1 MSELNQGTWTEQ
13 AQPVQTDS
21 WSAPP
26 ARPADVGMWPG
37 PTANTQRTPIKPE
50 PEETKK
56 FKENYVFFASAS
68 LIYAVFYAFCMFK
81 NGSGITFPFFVG
93 GGLVFLCLSLPKLGL
108 TLKKGSIFYMVAIV
122 LLGVSTFCTDD
133 GRIIFFNKLGI
144 LLLMM
149 SLMLKQFY
157 NTAGWKLGKFLGS
170 IVVMASASIAELG
183 RPFSDGKKYR
193 QSRPDK
199 TNKKLVAVGMG
210 LLIAMPLLLVVLIL
224 LSDADAVFRQMTK
237 KLLDGITIGNI
248 MNVLLR
254 IAFIFFASYAF
265 LAYLCG
271 KTLKE
276 EVKDRK
282 NGEPLVAITVTGLL
296 TLLYLFFSGIQ
307 IAGLFLGKLKLPE
320 GYTYAMYAR
329 EGFFQLLTV
338 AFMNLIIVLVCLSF
352 FKESKALKII
362 LTVMSL
368 CTFIMMASSAMR
380 MIIYIYYY
388 YMTFLRLLVLWGL
401 TLLALLFL
409 GIVINIFRDKF
420 SLFRYSVVVVTVLYL
435 ALSFSHPDY
444 IIARINVANASAQE
458 IDTEKFQDRVPYHDY
473 SYLSNLSADAAPVLV
488 PYMQEQGYLMEAFFA
503 DDPKGY
509 ARDRTDG
516 ERKSRSKI
524 DGYGYFWMEK
534 MKERTENLGIRT
546 FNVSRYTAWKL
557 LKEAGGK

>member
-1 MSELNQGTWTEQ
+1 
-13 AQPVQTDS
+13 
-21 WSAPP
+21 
-26 ARPADVGMWPG
+26 
-37 PTANTQRTPIKPE
+37 
-50 PEETKK
+50 
-56 FKENYVFFASAS
+56 
-68 LIYAVFYAFCMFK
+68 
-81 NGSGITFPFFVG
+81 
-93 GGLVFLCLSLPKLGL
+93 
-108 TLKKGSIFYMVAIV
+108 MVAII
-122 LLGVSTFCTDD
+122 LLGISTFCTDD

-149 SLMLKQFY
+149 SLLLKQFY

-170 IVVMASASIAELG
+170 IVVMASASLAELG
-183 RPFSDGKKYR
+183 RPFSDGRQYR
-193 QSRPDK
+193 KNRPDK
-199 TNKKLVAVGMG
+199 SNKKLTAVGLG

-237 KLLDGITIGNI
+237 KLLDGITIENI

-265 LAYLCG
+265 LSYLCS

-307 IAGLFLGKLKLPE
+307 IVGLFLGKLKLPE

-338 AFMNLIIVLVCLSF
+338 AFLNLVIVLVCLSF
-352 FKESKALKII
+352 FRESKVLKII

-444 IIARINVANASAQE
+444 IIASINVGNASAQD
-458 IDTEKFQDRVPYHDY
+458 IDTDAEKFRDRVPYHDY
-473 SYLSNLSADAAPVLV
+473 SFLSRLSADAAPVIV
-488 PYMQEQGYLMEAFFA
+488 PYLQEQGYLMDAFFA
-503 DDPKGY
+503 DDPTGNAK
-509 ARDRTDG
+509 DRTDG
-516 ERKSRSKI
+516 ERKSRSKL
-524 DGYGYFWMEK
+524 DGFGYYWMEE
-534 MKERTENLGIRT
+534 MKDRTENLGIRT
-546 FNVSRYTAWKL
+546 FNTSRYTAWKL
-557 LKEAGGK
+557 LKEAGGR